1 MLDSFTLGFMAK
13 NYGKALRDAEVEL
26 EGING
31 ELRKLEQRRAQL
43 QSTIAG
49 LKSLTGQPV
58 TSDESLTEIIRTVL
72 KGNRSGYLSVNQVAA
87 NARVLG
93 SKVPV
98 WKVGSVGTILNRLVR
113 NGEAEQGLTDTGY
126 VGYKWQYRLSDLK

>member
-1 MLDSFTLGFMAK
+1 MAK
-13 NYGKALRDAEVEL
+13 NYSKALHDAEVEL
-26 EGING
+26 KSIDG
-31 ELRKLEQRRAQL
+31 ELRELGQRRAQL

-58 TSDESLTEIIRTVL
+58 ASDESLTEIIRTVL
-72 KGNRSGYLSVNQVAA
+72 KGNRSGFLGVNEVAA
-87 NARVLG
+87 NARLLG

-98 WKVGSVGTILNRLVR
+98 WKVGSVGAILNRLVR
-113 NGEAEQGLTDTGY
+113 NGEAEQGVTDTGY

>member
-1 MLDSFTLGFMAK
+1 MAK
-13 NYGKALRDAEVEL
+13 NYGKALRDAEAEL
-26 EGING
+26 EGIDA

-72 KGNRSGYLSVNQVAA
+72 KGNRSGYLGVNQVAA
-87 NARVLG
+87 SARVLG